1 MSEWSDY
8 RLMVRTMAKDN
19 GVTLISIA
27 RHCGV
32 SNRKLNQILQTG
44 PSKEQEELIAEALGC
59 AGCDLAEIHRQ
70 MGELSD
76 KYGRASA

>member
-27 RHCGV
+27 KHCGV
-32 SNRKLNQILQTG
+32 SHRKLNQILQTG
-44 PSKEQEELIAEALGC
+44 PSKE
-59 AGCDLAEIHRQ
+59 
-70 MGELSD
+70 
-76 KYGRASA
+76 

>member
-8 RLMVRTMAKDN
+8 RWMVRTMAKDN

-32 SNRKLNQILQTG
+32 SHRKLNQILQPNPRSSMERQRNAQCSVRCGVTQF
-44 PSKEQEELIAEALGC
+44 PL
-59 AGCDLAEIHRQ
+59 AG
-70 MGELSD
+70 
-76 KYGRASA
+76 

>member
-8 RLMVRTMAKDN
+8 RWMVRTMAKDN
-19 GVTLISIA
+19 GVTLASIA
-27 RHCGV
+27 KRCGV
-32 SNRKLNQILQTG
+32 SHRRLNQILQSG

-70 MGELSD
+70 MGELLE
-76 KYGRASA
+76 KYGRESA